1 MFGSKQKKLVQAQPP
16 EVYIDLLVQRFSP
29 PNLFFTKVPPAAH
42 KTIKSSSQQQ

>member
-1 MFGSKQKKLVQAQPP
+1 MFGSKQKKLVQAQP